1 MLATET
7 MPGTRWF
14 PGATLDYAEH
24 ALSPGPGRDDADVAI
39 IFVREDGLGRTVRHA
54 ELRDL
59 VGRARAG
66 LVRLGVRR
74 GDRVAAL
81 APNTVETLVTFLA
94 VASLAA
100 IWSSCSPDFGARAVR
115 DRFTQIERAAQ
126 PQVSCIRARHVSD
139 MRSEEATGLA
149 AAADQNH
156 DGPWGV

>member
-1 MLATET
+1 

-14 PGATLDYAEH
+14 PGATLNYAEH

-74 GDRVAAL
+74 GDR
-81 APNTVETLVTFLA
+81 
-94 VASLAA
+94 
-100 IWSSCSPDFGARAVR
+100 
-115 DRFTQIERAAQ
+115 
-126 PQVSCIRARHVSD
+126 
-139 MRSEEATGLA
+139 
-149 AAADQNH
+149 
-156 DGPWGV
+156 